1 MRDQYRC
8 ITVNEWIYPALPLR
22 RVLPVHKVCPECGN
36 HFAAELETCPA
47 DGARL
52 ALPATAVDPLIGQ
65 LLADRYRVLR
75 TIGEGGMGRVYLAE
89 HERMGRLSA
98 VKVMSPAMA
107 ATPEAISR
115 FNREASNASRILQ
128 PNVAAIYDF
137 GETTDGTLYLAME
150 FVEGE
155 TLSSLLQREAPLL
168 PVRAAELT
176 GQIADGLHAA
186 HHLGIV
192 HRDLKP
198 DNIIVTKHLDGREW
212 VKIVDFGIA
221 KTVQKN
227 DQTVTS
233 LGVAIGTPEY
243 MSPEQLAGDVV
254 DARTDIYSLALV
266 LFNMLTGVL
275 PHPVMTS
282 RQSLVQRLTAAPRAL
297 AEVRPNVAWPPRL
310 QKVLDRAL
318 APEADERYGNV
329 GDFARDVRGAVGMPM
344 FVGATGAPRA
354 TGIVVLP
361 PDPTTLS
368 DKSAAAERIKTPVPE
383 TPKKQSSGLLT
394 AAVLL
399 LILGGAALAIQPPAA
414 LRKLMQ
420 DNGVSLGRAAPH
432 LDTTHTVAL
441 AAAAA
446 PAVASTDSG
455 MASRVGGDSIR
466 SDSLSPIDGATRLR
480 NATMH
485 EIARADGDT
494 AVGLSRPL
502 MQSAE
507 SDAAEVLANIKRARD
522 YTHGNQLSGAGLQL
536 RTSYEMYRIFLT
548 EHAGAA
554 QTDTLRTE
562 LQVAMDEAL
571 AACHTA
577 SEAAKARGGRAFRC
591 EHPAKSGILVGEEIP
606 LETPTPATVTPTPA
620 TVTQTP

>member
-1 MRDQYRC
+1 VC
-8 ITVNEWIYPALPLR
+8 
-22 RVLPVHKVCPECGN
+22 LPVHKVCPECGN
-36 HFAAELETCPA
+36 HFGAELETCPA
-47 DGARL
+47 DGAQL
-52 ALPATAVDPLIGQ
+52 TVPPTASDPLIGQ

-75 TIGEGGMGRVYLAE
+75 AIGEGGMGRVYLAE

-107 ATPEAISR
+107 ATPEAITR

-137 GETTDGTLYLAME
+137 GETVDGTLYLAME

-155 TLSSLLQREAPLL
+155 TLSSLLYREAPLL
-168 PVRAAELT
+168 PARAAELT

-198 DNIIVTKHLDGREW
+198 DNVLVTKHLDGREW
-212 VKIVDFGIA
+212 AKIVDFGIA
-221 KTVQKN
+221 KTVQKT

-233 LGVAIGTPEY
+233 LGVAVGTPEY

-254 DARTDIYSLALV
+254 DARSDIYSLALV

-282 RQSLVQRLTAAPRAL
+282 RQALVQRLTAAPRAL

-329 GDFARDVRGAVGMPM
+329 GDFARDVRGAVGTPM
-344 FVGATGAPRA
+344 FAGASGAPRA
-354 TGIVVLP
+354 TEAAVP
-361 PDPTTLS
+361 SSSPTTLS
-368 DKSAAAERIKTPVPE
+368 GATVAAQRIKTPVPAAP
-383 TPKKQSSGLLT
+383 PKKKRGGGLLT

-399 LILGGAALAIQPPAA
+399 LLLGGAALAIQPPAA
-414 LRKLMQ
+414 LRTFLQTK
-420 DNGVSLGRAAPH
+420 GIAVGRAAPVPA
-432 LDTTHTVAL
+432 DTTHRIAL
-441 AAAAA
+441 AAAEQSAA
-446 PAVASTDSG
+446 TSQDSG
-455 MASRVGGDSIR
+455 MALRATTDS
-466 SDSLSPIDGATRLR
+466 SHGDSLSPIDGATRLR
-480 NATMH
+480 VAAMH
-485 EIARADGDT
+485 EIGRADGDST
-494 AVGLSRPL
+494 LGASRPL

-522 YTHGNQLSGAGLQL
+522 YTHTNQLSGAGLQL
-536 RTSYEMYRIFLT
+536 RTAYEMYRIYLT
-548 EHAGAA
+548 EHAGAP

-577 SEAAKARGGRAFRC
+577 SDAARARNGKAFKC
-591 EHPAKSGILVGEEIP
+591 EHPAKSGILVGDEIP
-606 LETPTPATVTPTPA
+606 VATPTPA